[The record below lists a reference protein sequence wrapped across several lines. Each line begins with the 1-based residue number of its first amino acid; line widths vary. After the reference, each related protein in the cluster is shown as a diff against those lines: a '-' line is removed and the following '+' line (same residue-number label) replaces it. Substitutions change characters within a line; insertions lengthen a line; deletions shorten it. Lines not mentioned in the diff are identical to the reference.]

1 MIIEK
6 PAGWSRRLI
15 TRSEKMSYHL
25 LFLLLMIVIF
35 DVKVKIILKKR

>member
-1 MIIEK
+1 
-6 PAGWSRRLI
+6 
-15 TRSEKMSYHL
+15 MSYHL